1 MAQAVKDDDTTVEER
16 LARLQKQTRAMM
28 AVTGATLLLAGGGT
42 AALFAY
48 VGRATAHPADR
59 TAEEEVQA
67 AGGHGGAATGDAH
80 GPKPEGQGGGHAGGH
95 GEAAPAAAE
104 AVVDVHSFDPFV
116 VNLLDAANVRYVKV
130 RLAVETPDPN
140 VAEEIRRRDAQL
152 KDSVIGVLSNR
163 TYADLQGIH
172 GKNQVRDELL
182 LRFNKLLGAGRVTRL
197 YFTEFVVQ

>member
-1 MAQAVKDDDTTVEER
+1 MAEAVKDDEMTVEER
-16 LARLQKQTRAMM
+16 LARLQKQARVMM
-28 AVTGATLLLAGGGT
+28 AVTAATLLLAGGGT

-59 TAEEEVQA
+59 PSEEEAQA
-67 AGGHGGAATGDAH
+67 EGGHGGAAAGDAH
-80 GPKPEGQGGGHAGGH
+80 GSKPEGHGGGHGAA
-95 GEAAPAAAE
+95 EAPAAGGA
-104 AVVDVHSFDPFV
+104 ATDIHSFDPFV

-130 RLAVETPDPN
+130 RLAVETPDAA

-152 KDSVIGVLSNR
+152 KDSVIAVLSNR

-182 LRFNKLLGAGRVTRL
+182 LRFNKLIGAGRVTRL